1 MNILLIIFLGGG
13 TGATF
18 RYLISELVNKLIPTS
33 IGYGTISVNLI
44 GAFLMGALFYFISSK
59 LLINEQVKIFLTI
72 GFLGGFTTFSSFAL
86 DVFILVERGNFLNAS
101 VYILS
106 SVVLSILGLFV
117 GIYIMR
123 TIIA

>member
-44 GAFLMGALFYFISSK
+44 GAFLIKYSYLSLKTSHYTKMITWIQSIFFY
-59 LLINEQVKIFLTI
+59 
-72 GFLGGFTTFSSFAL
+72 
-86 DVFILVERGNFLNAS
+86 
-101 VYILS
+101 
-106 SVVLSILGLFV
+106 
-117 GIYIMR
+117 
-123 TIIA
+123 IAY

>member
-13 TGATF
+13 TGATL

-33 IGYGTISVNLI
+33 IGYGTIGVNLI

-72 GFLGGFTTFSSFAL
+72 GFLGGFTTFSSFNL
-86 DVFILVERGNFLNAS
+86 DLYNLIEAS
-101 VYILS
+101 KYLQAI
-106 SVVLSILGLFV
+106 
-117 GIYIMR
+117 IYL
-123 TIIA
+123 

>member
-59 LLINEQVKIFLTI
+59 LLISNRLNNFIFCWVEFSKIFILI
-72 GFLGGFTTFSSFAL
+72 FFTFFYHVIRQT
-86 DVFILVERGNFLNAS
+86 LVTFLNHHS
-101 VYILS
+101 YRCRIH
-106 SVVLSILGLFV
+106 
-117 GIYIMR
+117 
-123 TIIA
+123 III

>member
-13 TGATF
+13 TGATL

-72 GFLGGFTTFSSFAL
+72 GFLGGFTTFSSFNL
-86 DVFILVERGNFLNAS
+86 DFYNLIEAS
-101 VYILS
+101 NYLQAIIY
-106 SVVLSILGLFV
+106 LSISVIGSIILFFV
-117 GIYIMR
+117 GLNLVKFLF
-123 TIIA
+123 